1 MATYQ
6 IQCHLKYK
14 IVQPTEFIFIVQV
27 AHHPNQNILEE
38 QLIMNMPVKWHEF
51 RDAQHQNR
59 HIRLQLKPCEAFEL
73 NYSAT
78 VTRQPCIPVDLRQNL
93 NEVKIPDLPDEVLPY
108 LLASRYCNSDLLL
121 EMAKRSFGW
130 MTPGYTRVKAIEQW
144 IYNNIFYVSGC
155 SDQFTTATDVLVHRA
170 GVCRDFAHLGI
181 ALCRALGIPARMVVG
196 YVEIEKFLPDFHAI
210 FEAYLEGGW
219 VQFDPTRLAPVDEL
233 IRIGTGVDAG
243 DVAFSTYYGQ
253 VELLKIE
260 PLIKPDSYSEAKAKI
275 T

>member
-1 MATYQ
+1 MITYR
-6 IQCHLKYK
+6 IHCHLKYK
-14 IVQPTEFIFIVQV
+14 IVQPTEFIFMLQA
-27 AHHPNQNILEE
+27 AHHPDQKIIEE
-38 QLIMNMPVKWHEF
+38 QLHFNLPVVWHEF
-51 RDAQHQNR
+51 QDAQHQNR
-59 HIRLQLKPCEAFEL
+59 HVRLQVEPCEVFEV
-73 NYSAT
+73 NYIAN
-78 VTRQPCIPVDLRQNL
+78 VARQPGISFERQQGL
-93 NEVKIPDLPDEVLPY
+93 NEVPIPDLPDEVLPY

-144 IYNNIFYVSGC
+144 IYNNIFYASGS

-210 FEAYLEGGW
+210 FEAYLDGGW
-219 VQFDPTRLAPVDEL
+219 VQFDPTRLAPVENL

-253 VELLKIE
+253 VELLKIQ
-260 PLIKPDSYSEAKAKI
+260 PLIQPEISH
-275 T
+275 

>member
-1 MATYQ
+1 MTTYQ

-14 IVQPTEFIFIVQV
+14 VVQSTEFIFMLQA
-27 AHHPNQNILEE
+27 AHHSDQKILGE
-38 QLIMNMPVKWHEF
+38 QLSFNLPVTWHEF
-51 RDAQHQNR
+51 QDAQHQNR
-59 HIRLQLKPCEAFEL
+59 HVRLQVEPCEVFEL
-73 NYSAT
+73 NYTAT
-78 VTRQPCIPVDLRQNL
+78 VVRQPSLSLELQQGMKEVTIP
-93 NEVKIPDLPDEVLPY
+93 ELPDEVLPY

-144 IYNNIFYVSGC
+144 IYNNIFYVSGS

-181 ALCRALGIPARMVVG
+181 ALCRALEIPARMVVG

-210 FEAYLEGGW
+210 FEAYLDGGW
-219 VQFDPTRLAPVDEL
+219 VQFDPTRLAPVENL

-253 VELLKIE
+253 VELLKIQ
-260 PLIKPDSYSEAKAKI
+260 PLIQPEMSH
-275 T
+275 